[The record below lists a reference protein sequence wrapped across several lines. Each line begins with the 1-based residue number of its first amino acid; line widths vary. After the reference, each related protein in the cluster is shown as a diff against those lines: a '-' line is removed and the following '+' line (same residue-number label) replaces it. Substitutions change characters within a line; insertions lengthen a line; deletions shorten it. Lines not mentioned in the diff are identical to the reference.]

1 MILRN
6 ILLAIIALAASV
18 GGFKLLTRSKTEAST
33 RANLEQ
39 SVPVETRRFALTEQR
54 AQVVGQGLV
63 EPARAVAL
71 SAQVGGLVT
80 RLHPAL
86 AVGGLVAEGDRLA
99 QLDPTD
105 YQIAVQEAQARVTIA
120 EQEVQLEAGRREVAL
135 KEWEAMGKRRAGKVD
150 DGARER
156 ATRVPQQRVAEA
168 NLKVAQSALQRARV
182 ALGRATLKAPFNAI
196 VLSESLEVGQLVGP
210 GAPVAQLVGTDAYWV
225 KVAVPSAELEWLTVP
240 TAEGERGSRA
250 VVRYD
255 IGDRVVE
262 REGAVVRLL
271 GQLETTGRMAQ
282 VVVEVPAPTQ
292 GAERGEAL
300 LLGAQVEVRLEG
312 RPVDGVLEL
321 PRVALRND
329 HAVWVFGPDSK
340 LTPPAPE
347 RALATPTARR
357 GRLVVKPVTVV
368 RRREDTVLVRVGE
381 GLSPDDEVVVS
392 RIATPVQGM
401 LLRSVP

>member
-1 MILRN
+1 MIIKN
-6 ILLAIIALAASV
+6 ILLALITIVLSAVGFRALKGSKPEAA
-18 GGFKLLTRSKTEAST
+18 TRDAI
-33 RANLEQ
+33 EQ
-39 SVPVETRRFALTEQR
+39 SVPVETRRFELTEQR
-54 AQVVGQGLV
+54 AEVVGQGLV

-71 SAQVGGLVT
+71 SAQVSGLVT
-80 RLHPAL
+80 RLHPAF
-86 AVGGLVAEGDRLA
+86 AAGGLVTEGDRLA

-196 VLSESLEVGQLVGP
+196 VLSESLELGQLVGP
-210 GAPVAQLVGTDAYWV
+210 GAPVAQLAGTDAYWV

-240 TAEGERGSRA
+240 VAEGERGSRA

-255 IGDRVVE
+255 IGERVVE
-262 REGAVVRLL
+262 REGSVVRLL

-282 VVVEVPAPTQ
+282 VVVEVPDPTR
-292 GAERGEAL
+292 GVERGEAL
-300 LLGAQVEVRLEG
+300 LIGAQVEVRLEG
-312 RPVDGVLEL
+312 RPVDQVFEL
-321 PRVALRND
+321 PRAARAPCGSSVRTPRSRPPPPRTAL
-329 HAVWVFGPDSK
+329 GPLS
-340 LTPPAPE
+340 
-347 RALATPTARR
+347 LATAA
-357 GRLVVKPVTVV
+357 
-368 RRREDTVLVRVGE
+368 
-381 GLSPDDEVVVS
+381 S
-392 RIATPVQGM
+392 
-401 LLRSVP
+401 